1 MAHIK
6 LDTLHVERGHRSP
19 RRSSPSSGRSSACSS
34 SSSASPVP
42 IIPII
47 SVSRDGDESE
57 SESEIETE
65 PARLFQRRM
74 STKRTNNLAAIIK
87 EGFLFKQTWSFQR
100 WRRRYFRLKR
110 NILFYAKD
118 EKCDVFDEI
127 DLSDLCYFECG
138 IKNVNHSFQATYL
151 KFLYFFPNLIFPQ
164 IITPTRSLVLCAESR
179 REMEDWL
186 GGLKTATAP
195 QRPRGDSF
203 LIEQHDILS
212 NYHHWYATS
221 HARPTYCNVCRD
233 ALSGVTSHGLS
244 CEVCKC
250 KVHKRCAA
258 KSIANCKWTTLASV
272 GKDIIEQADGIIMPH
287 QWMEGNLP
295 VSSMCA
301 VCKKTC
307 GSVLRLQDWRCLW
320 CRATVHVACRP
331 QMAVACP
338 IGPAKLSV
346 VPPTS
351 VHSISTDDA
360 WDVAS
365 PKGNFSPLLVF
376 VNSKSGDNQ
385 GVKFLRR
392 FKQLLNPAQVFDLI
406 STGPS
411 LGLRLFRHFEMFRIL
426 VCSGDGSVGWVLSEI
441 DRFNMHKQCQVAVMP
456 LGTGNDLARVL
467 GWGSS
472 CDDDTHLPQ
481 ILERYESASTKMLDR
496 WSIMVFEKAIAVP
509 KTPKMSITTEQE
521 ALLTGM
527 LTSANHH
534 LRFIVE
540 TNDTQTLISST
551 RNLCDTVDEL
561 VARISEHRKDDEQL
575 AVKCDILRQKLNMLL
590 DALQE
595 EEMGAHSGDDLIAT
609 IRSLIARS
617 IPDPPGASLLN
628 PNISIEKTEK
638 DEINSKERRN
648 SRSLRSSE
656 KEALQCRAN
665 SVKRAIYN
673 VVEHSEPGRPKRYQR
688 KLSITPF
695 ETLKLPTNTS
705 GDSTPCSSPMPIIPP
720 INIISPTMETSRL
733 TCISPLPD
741 TRRDSVDEN
750 FFNSINLPA
759 PRQFADS
766 RRSSGVEVI
775 QEIEE
780 GANGETVYRMG
791 RMSLSGGA
799 NIDDAGNRLSP
810 SSETGE
816 NSPSDRKV
824 DFLRVPILTGE
835 PIVDPL
841 SDYRPI
847 EVFERTYYMTREL
860 DKDKER
866 DRDKEKDKD
875 KDTDMKGKDMK
886 EFAVEDVEKDD
897 CMPTEKHALVH
908 TCNLQVPGIVVTPNS
923 QNVYTSASLTIIDT
937 DAQTTTEQSSSD
949 EMAGE
954 ASDVLSAI
962 SNEECSLASE
972 IFDKQEV
979 GQSLG
984 DIIQNLDSN
993 NFTHIDSPET
1003 SDETEAM
1010 PGESIMDDIS
1020 SVLGHDITYALQDTL
1035 TDDTTTLCSEHAGPP
1050 KPPRKKSLSAL
1061 AQGHSHPR
1069 RRNSSPPRMPRLA
1082 RMDSDD
1088 NPQQFGFENIV
1099 FEIDNRCDD
1108 QKMREPPRYC
1118 SLAQF
1123 VEGNDIARQSFK
1135 QEVPQ
1140 QQQRSNDND
1149 FEFDDPEA
1157 EAQQTPTNG
1166 GANLLATSTT
1176 SEDELSTQTAIKIN
1190 VQDTVCNTT
1199 INSNSSIS
1207 NGNMKANSASPTKK
1221 SGHGQDVKRITFD
1234 ESCKKESFDD
1244 VNPNYPQISVVVRP
1258 PTPLRGDSVKPSG
1271 SGLVSL
1277 LPGSS
1282 PGGVVSMAMGG
1293 PSLLG
1298 VRAMNASEIR
1308 RHSSHAPGLAV
1319 REFEKDKDRR
1329 HSGFNPNQLTLDPEH
1344 ARFLSSSP
1352 AASRRISCGSLFKKK
1367 NQKIATKRGFG
1378 LFSVRFFVVAEPDI
1392 RLATLALIRP
1402 LIPLP
1407 NEALPN
1413 LQNLKGSKSSL
1424 FMGSTLFGFDHFAA
1438 ADKEDKCFKEK
1449 TPTEEAN
1456 RKLPIINPLVRLP
1469 NWPNLAN
1476 GGGFISKCL
1485 LANADTLCAAVSPLM
1500 DPDETLLAGYHEK
1513 CVMNN
1518 YFGIGI
1524 DAKISLD
1531 FHNKREEHPEKCR
1544 SRARNYMWYGV
1555 LGSKQLL
1562 QKTCKNLEQRVQL
1575 ECDGQR
1581 IPLPELQGIVILNI
1595 PSFMGGTNFWGSSKK
1610 DDIFLPPSF
1619 DDRVLEVVAVFGSV
1633 QMAASRLINLQH
1645 HRIAQCQ
1652 SVQINILGDEEIPIQ
1667 VDGEAWLQPPGMIRI
1682 LHKNRVQML
1691 CRNRSLELSLK
1702 SWQEKQRQ
1710 HSISIQRDASST
1722 ASEHATSTDEVIS
1735 ERECYVLLN
1744 FIEAVSSLVKWV
1756 KFLIISHPALQ
1767 HDLYAVACRASE
1779 ALESIHPQ
1787 GKLLEGPSL
1796 RTNLVEVIDSS
1807 RQLYDDACTLLR
1819 DRGHSLILREDLE
1832 TKLSAALAN
1841 MEMELKKCSVQKC
1854 IDGKLRAYFNVL
1866 APNEEPD
1873 GRRKSR
1879 PFWVRL
1885 RSGSTAGQMSGKPPM
1900 NNTREAANN
1909 WSVNEVV
1916 TWLETMQLSE
1926 YVDSFLKNDIRGK
1939 ELLTLGRRDLK
1950 DLGVVKVGHVKR
1962 ILQAIKDLSEN

>member
-6 LDTLHVERGHRSP
+6 LDTLDVVQRSSTT
-19 RRSSPSSGRSSACSS
+19 RRSNPNSGRSSACSS
-34 SSSASPVP
+34 GSLSPVP

-47 SVSRDGDESE
+47 SISRETDDSE
-57 SESEIETE
+57 SESEFEAKPT
-65 PARLFQRRM
+65 RLFQRSL
-74 STKRTNNLAAIIK
+74 STKRTKNLAATIK
-87 EGFLFKQTWSFQR
+87 EGFLLKHTWSFQR

-110 NILFYAKD
+110 NILLHAKD
-118 EKCDVFDEI
+118 EKCDVLDEI

-138 IKNVNHSFQATYL
+138 IKNVNHSF
-151 KFLYFFPNLIFPQ
+151 Q

-186 GGLKTATAP
+186 GSLKTATTP

-212 NYHHWYATS
+212 NHHHWYATS

-295 VSSMCA
+295 VSSVCA

-360 WDVAS
+360 WDVVS

-527 LTSANHH
+527 VTSANHH

-551 RNLCDTVDEL
+551 QSLCETIDDL
-561 VARISEHRKDDEQL
+561 VNRISEHHREDEQL
-575 AVKCDILRQKLNMLL
+575 AVKCDILRQKLSMLL

-617 IPDPPGASLLN
+617 IPEAPGSSAPLLN
-628 PNISIEKTEK
+628 PSISIEKNEK
-638 DEINSKERRN
+638 DQINTKERRS

-656 KEALQCRAN
+656 KEALQSRAN

-695 ETLKLPTNTS
+695 EALKIPTTTAS
-705 GDSTPCSSPMPIIPP
+705 GDSTPCSSPLPIIPP

-741 TRRDSVDEN
+741 TRRDSVDES
-750 FFNSINLPA
+750 FFNSISLPA

-766 RRSSGVEVI
+766 RRSSGVDVI

-780 GANGETVYRMG
+780 SANGETVYRMG

-799 NIDDAGNRLSP
+799 NIDDAGNLLPASIESP
-810 SSETGE
+810 A
-816 NSPSDRKV
+816 DRKV

-847 EVFERTYYMTREL
+847 EVFERTYYMNREL
-860 DKDKER
+860 DRGKEGIEEKKV
-866 DRDKEKDKD
+866 DPEKEKSCG
-875 KDTDMKGKDMK
+875 T
-886 EFAVEDVEKDD
+886 DVEKEDN
-897 CMPTEKHALVH
+897 MPTEKQALVH
-908 TCNLQVPGIVVTPNS
+908 ICNLQVPGIVVTPNS

-937 DAQTTTEQSSSD
+937 DAQTTTEQSSS
-949 EMAGE
+949 EEIMGE

-962 SNEECSLASE
+962 SNEECSVASE
-972 IFDKQEV
+972 IFDKQDA
-979 GQSLG
+979 GHTLG
-984 DIIQNLDSN
+984 DIIQSLDAS

-1020 SVLGHDITYALQDTL
+1020 SVLGHDITYALQDSTL
-1035 TDDTTTLCSEHAGPP
+1035 TDDTTTLCSEHVGPP

-1061 AQGHSHPR
+1061 TRGHSHPR
-1069 RRNSSPPRMPRLA
+1069 RRNSSPPRMARLA

-1135 QEVPQ
+1135 RNKKRTSLKNTTTTALVSQQ
-1140 QQQRSNDND
+1140 QLMLDQQKQQKDQLQQQRSNDND
-1149 FEFDDPEA
+1149 FEELELEA
-1157 EAQQTPTNG
+1157 EAQQTPTNTMT
-1166 GANLLATSTT
+1166 NLMATT
-1176 SEDELSTQTAIKIN
+1176 SEDELSTQTAIKIEI
-1190 VQDTVCNTT
+1190 QDVDATMRNTT
-1199 INSNSSIS
+1199 INSVSGSS
-1207 NGNMKANSASPTKK
+1207 NGSMRANTILTSSTSPTKK
-1221 SGHGQDVKRITFD
+1221 SGHGQD
-1234 ESCKKESFDD
+1234 
-1244 VNPNYPQISVVVRP
+1244 ISVVVRP

-1271 SGLVSL
+1271 SL
-1277 LPGSS
+1277 LSDGSA
-1282 PGGVVSMAMGG
+1282 GAISMAMGCS
-1293 PSLLG
+1293 SLLG
-1298 VRAMNASEIR
+1298 VRAMNAEIR

-1319 REFEKDKDRR
+1319 REIDKDKDRR
-1329 HSGFNPNQLTLDPEH
+1329 HSGFNPNLLTLDPEH

-1352 AASRRISCGSLFKKK
+1352 AASRRISCGSLFK
-1367 NQKIATKRGFG
+1367 
-1378 LFSVRFFVVAEPDI
+1378 
-1392 RLATLALIRP
+1392 
-1402 LIPLP
+1402 P

-1413 LQNLKGSKSSL
+1413 LQTLKGSKSSL
-1424 FMGSTLFGFDHFAA
+1424 FMGSTLFGFDQFAGG
-1438 ADKEDKCFKEK
+1438 DKEKDEKGCKDKEK
-1449 TPTEEAN
+1449 TPTEEAG

-1710 HSISIQRDASST
+1710 HSISIQRDTSST
-1722 ASEHATSTDEVIS
+1722 TSEHATSTDEVIS

-1796 RTNLVEVIDSS
+1796 RTKLVEVIDSS

-1873 GRRKSR
+1873 ARRKSR

-1885 RSGSTAGQMSGKPPM
+1885 RSGSTAGQQAFKPPLT
-1900 NNTREAANN
+1900 NTREAANN

>member
-1 MAHIK
+1 
-6 LDTLHVERGHRSP
+6 
-19 RRSSPSSGRSSACSS
+19 
-34 SSSASPVP
+34 
-42 IIPII
+42 
-47 SVSRDGDESE
+47 
-57 SESEIETE
+57 
-65 PARLFQRRM
+65 
-74 STKRTNNLAAIIK
+74 
-87 EGFLFKQTWSFQR
+87 
-100 WRRRYFRLKR
+100 
-110 NILFYAKD
+110 
-118 EKCDVFDEI
+118 
-127 DLSDLCYFECG
+127 
-138 IKNVNHSFQATYL
+138 
-151 KFLYFFPNLIFPQ
+151 
-164 IITPTRSLVLCAESR
+164 
-179 REMEDWL
+179 MEDWL
-186 GGLKTATAP
+186 GSLKTATAP

-212 NYHHWYATS
+212 NHHHWYATS

-496 WSIMVFEKAIAVP
+496 WSIMVFEKAIPVP
-509 KTPKMSITTEQE
+509 KTPKMSISTEQE
-521 ALLTGM
+521 AMLTGM
-527 LTSANHH
+527 VTSANHH

-551 RNLCDTVDEL
+551 RNLCDTVDDL
-561 VARISEHRKDDEQL
+561 VCRISEHHKDDEQL
-575 AVKCDILRQKLNMLL
+575 AVKCDILKQKLNMLL

-595 EEMGAHSGDDLIAT
+595 EEIGAHSGDDLIAT

-617 IPDPPGASLLN
+617 IPLTPESSASLLN

-638 DEINSKERRN
+638 DQINSKERRN

-695 ETLKLPTNTS
+695 EALKIPTSTS
-705 GDSTPCSSPMPIIPP
+705 GESTPCTSPLPIIPP

-741 TRRDSVDEN
+741 TRRDSVDES

-780 GANGETVYRMG
+780 GASGETVYRRS
-791 RMSLSGGA
+791 RMSLTGGA

-810 SSETGE
+810 SSDGGDITPTE
-816 NSPSDRKV
+816 RKV
-824 DFLRVPILTGE
+824 DFLRVPIHTGE

-841 SDYRPI
+841 SDYRPH
-847 EVFERTYYMTREL
+847 EVFERTYYMTREM
-860 DKDKER
+860 D
-866 DRDKEKDKD
+866 KDKD
-875 KDTDMKGKDMK
+875 KGKDK
-886 EFAVEDVEKDD
+886 EKEQYGDVENDKKDKSVEKED
-897 CMPTEKHALVH
+897 SMPTEKLVH
-908 TCNLQVPGIVVTPNS
+908 TCNLQVPGVVVTPNS

-937 DAQTTTEQSSSD
+937 DAQTITEQSSSD
-949 EMAGE
+949 DLGGE
-954 ASDVLSAI
+954 ASDILSAI
-962 SNEECSLASE
+962 SNEECSVASE
-972 IFDKQEV
+972 IFDKQDA
-979 GQSLG
+979 GQTVG
-984 DIIQNLDSN
+984 DIIQNMDAS

-1020 SVLGHDITYALQDTL
+1020 SVLGHDITYALQDNTL

-1061 AQGHSHPR
+1061 SRAHSHPR
-1069 RRNSSPPRMPRLA
+1069 RRNSSPPRMARLA

-1135 QEVPQ
+1135 RISLKKPNPTTTTEIVSQ
-1140 QQQRSNDND
+1140 QQLMLDQQRSGAHNI
-1149 FEFDDPEA
+1149 DDP
-1157 EAQQTPTNG
+1157 EAQQTPTNNV
-1166 GANLLATSTT
+1166 ASLLATT
-1176 SEDELSTQTAIKIN
+1176 SEDELSTQTAIKIEI
-1190 VQDTVCNTT
+1190 QDVDATVRNINTSMKVNT
-1199 INSNSSIS
+1199 ILTTST
-1207 NGNMKANSASPTKK
+1207 SPTKK

-1258 PTPLRGDSVKPSG
+1258 PTPLRGDSVKPTT
-1271 SGLVSL
+1271 SL

-1282 PGGVVSMAMGG
+1282 GGAMAVSMACSGM
-1293 PSLLG
+1293 LG

-1319 REFEKDKDRR
+1319 REFDKDKDRR
-1329 HSGFNPNQLTLDPEH
+1329 HSGFNPNQLTLDPDH

-1352 AASRRISCGSLFKKK
+1352 AASRRISCGSLFK
-1367 NQKIATKRGFG
+1367 
-1378 LFSVRFFVVAEPDI
+1378 
-1392 RLATLALIRP
+1392 
-1402 LIPLP
+1402 P

-1413 LQNLKGSKSSL
+1413 LQTLKGSKSSL
-1424 FMGSTLFGFDHFAA
+1424 FMGSTIFGFDHFAA
-1438 ADKEDKCFKEK
+1438 GDKEDKGGKDKEK
-1449 TPTEEAN
+1449 TPTEETN

-1722 ASEHATSTDEVIS
+1722 ASEHAISTDEVIS

-1767 HDLYAVACRASE
+1767 HDLYEVACRASE

-1796 RTNLVEVIDSS
+1796 RTKLVEVIDSS

-1866 APNEEPD
+1866 APNEETD

-1885 RSGSTAGQMSGKPPM
+1885 RSGSTAGQQAFKPPLT
-1900 NNTREAANN
+1900 NTREAANN

>member
-1 MAHIK
+1 MAANLK
-6 LDTLHVERGHRSP
+6 PNTLHVDSLSP
-19 RRSSPSSGRSSACSS
+19 RNLTSLSSGLSSACSS
-34 SSSASPVP
+34 GSVSPVP

-47 SVSRDGDESE
+47 AISRDGDETE

-65 PARLFQRRM
+65 PARIFHRRM
-74 STKRTNNLAAIIK
+74 STKRNSNLASIIK
-87 EGFLFKQTWSFQR
+87 EGFLLKHTWSFQR

-110 NILFYAKD
+110 NHLYYAKD
-118 EKCDVFDEI
+118 AKCDVFDEI
-127 DLSDLCYFECG
+127 DLSELCYFECS
-138 IKNVNHSFQATYL
+138 IKNVNHSF
-151 KFLYFFPNLIFPQ
+151 Q
-164 IITPTRSLVLCAESR
+164 IITPTRSLVLCADSR

-186 GGLKTATAP
+186 GSLKMATAP

-203 LIEQHDILS
+203 LIDQHDILS
-212 NYHHWYATS
+212 NHHHWYATS

-258 KSIANCKWTTLASV
+258 KAIANCKWTTLATV
-272 GKDIIEQADGIIMPH
+272 GKDIIEQPDGSIIMPH

-295 VSSMCA
+295 VSAVCA

-320 CRATVHVACRP
+320 CRDTVHVACRP
-331 QMAVACP
+331 QMAIACP

-360 WDVAS
+360 WDVVS

-411 LGLRLFRHFEMFRIL
+411 LGLRLFRHFEIFRIL

-496 WSIMVFEKAIAVP
+496 WSIMVFEKAISVP

-527 LTSANHH
+527 VTSANHH

-551 RNLCDTVDEL
+551 RTLCDTVEDL
-561 VARISEHRKDDEQL
+561 VARICEHHKDDEQL
-575 AVKCDILRQKLNMLL
+575 TIKCDILRQKLNMLL

-609 IRSLIARS
+609 IRSLIVRGAASSAAAARPS
-617 IPDPPGASLLN
+617 YLN
-628 PNISIEKTEK
+628 PNMPIEKNEK
-638 DEINSKERRN
+638 DHINSKERRN

-656 KEALQCRAN
+656 KEALQSRAN

-695 ETLKLPTNTS
+695 EALKIPANNS
-705 GDSTPCSSPMPIIPP
+705 GESTPCSSPLPIIPP

-766 RRSSGVEVI
+766 RRSSGVPEVI
-775 QEIEE
+775 QEMEE
-780 GANGETVYRMG
+780 GANGETIYRIG
-791 RMSLSGGA
+791 RLSLSGGA

-810 SSETGE
+810 SSDGGDNTPTE
-816 NSPSDRKV
+816 RKV
-824 DFLRVPILTGE
+824 DFLRVPIITGE

-847 EVFERTYYMTREL
+847 EVFERTYYMAREL

-866 DRDKEKDKD
+866 KADGDGSDASSIINCDKEDANENE
-875 KDTDMKGKDMK
+875 KG
-886 EFAVEDVEKDD
+886 ETLQ
-897 CMPTEKHALVH
+897 PQRALVH

-937 DAQTTTEQSSSD
+937 DAQTNTNTEQSSS
-949 EMAGE
+949 EELGGE

-962 SNEECSLASE
+962 SNEECSVASE
-972 IFDKQEV
+972 IFDKPET
-979 GQSLG
+979 GHTLG
-984 DIIQNLDSN
+984 DIIQNLDAS

-1010 PGESIMDDIS
+1010 PGESLMDDIS
-1020 SVLGHDITYALQDTL
+1020 SVLGHDITNALADNTI
-1035 TDDTTTLCSEHAGPP
+1035 TDDTTTLCSEHIGPP
-1050 KPPRKKSLSAL
+1050 KPPRKKSMSAL
-1061 AQGHSHPR
+1061 TQSKSHPL
-1069 RRNSSPPRMPRLA
+1069 RRNSSPPRIARLA

-1108 QKMREPPRYC
+1108 QKMREPPRFC

-1135 QEVPQ
+1135 RPKKRISLKKLKSTTTIVSQ
-1140 QQQRSNDND
+1140 QQLTLDSNRNND
-1149 FEFDDPEA
+1149 STNNEDVV
-1157 EAQQTPTNG
+1157 TPTNSIISK
-1166 GANLLATSTT
+1166 AYPNMTMTTT
-1176 SEDELSTQTAIKIN
+1176 SDELDELSMQTAIKIEI
-1190 VQDTVCNTT
+1190 QDAEASSTT
-1199 INSNSSIS
+1199 TATSTKPLESAMASST
-1207 NGNMKANSASPTKK
+1207 SPTKK

-1258 PTPLRGDSVKPSG
+1258 PTPLRGDSVKPTTSSSSILTTPSG
-1271 SGLVSL
+1271 
-1277 LPGSS
+1277 
-1282 PGGVVSMAMGG
+1282 
-1293 PSLLG
+1293 LLG
-1298 VRAMNASEIR
+1298 VRSLNSSEIR
-1308 RHSSHAPGLAV
+1308 RHSSHAPSLSV
-1319 REFEKDKDRR
+1319 REYDKDKDRR
-1329 HSGFNPNQLTLDPEH
+1329 HSGFNPNFLTLDPEH

-1352 AASRRISCGSLFKKK
+1352 AASRRISCGSLFK
-1367 NQKIATKRGFG
+1367 
-1378 LFSVRFFVVAEPDI
+1378 
-1392 RLATLALIRP
+1392 
-1402 LIPLP
+1402 P

-1413 LQNLKGSKSSL
+1413 LQTLKGSKSSL
-1424 FMGSTLFGFDHFAA
+1424 FMGSTLFGFEHFNAG
-1438 ADKEDKCFKEK
+1438 DKEEKLSKDKEK
-1449 TPTEEAN
+1449 TPTEETS

-1469 NWPNLAN
+1469 NWPNLTN
-1476 GGGFISKCL
+1476 GTGFISKCL

-1595 PSFMGGTNFWGSSKK
+1595 PSFMGGTNFWGSSTKK
-1610 DDIFLPPSF
+1610 DDIFLTPSF

-1691 CRNRSLELSLK
+1691 CRNRSLEVSLK

-1722 ASEHATSTDEVIS
+1722 ASEHAASTDEVIS

-1767 HDLYAVACRASE
+1767 HDLYEVACRASE

-1796 RTNLVEVIDSS
+1796 RTKLVEVIDSS

-1866 APNEEPD
+1866 APNEESD

-1879 PFWVRL
+1879 AFWGRL
-1885 RSGSTAGQMSGKPPM
+1885 RSGSTAGQQQFKPPLT
-1900 NNTREAANN
+1900 NTREAANN

>member
-1 MAHIK
+1 MAHLK
-6 LDTLHVERGHRSP
+6 LDTLHVASPRSP
-19 RRSSPSSGRSSACSS
+19 RSGRSLSSGRSSGCSS
-34 SSSASPVP
+34 GSLSPVP

-47 SVSRDGDESE
+47 SISRDGDDTE

-74 STKRTNNLAAIIK
+74 STKRNNNL
-87 EGFLFKQTWSFQR
+87 
-100 WRRRYFRLKR
+100 
-110 NILFYAKD
+110 
-118 EKCDVFDEI
+118 
-127 DLSDLCYFECG
+127 
-138 IKNVNHSFQATYL
+138 
-151 KFLYFFPNLIFPQ
+151 

-186 GGLKTATAP
+186 GSLKTATAP

-212 NYHHWYATS
+212 NHHHWYATS

-295 VSSMCA
+295 VSAVCA

-320 CRATVHVACRP
+320 CRATCHVACRP

-365 PKGNFSPLLVF
+365 PRGNFSPLLVF

-509 KTPKMSITTEQE
+509 KIPKMSITTEQE
-521 ALLTGM
+521 AMLTGM
-527 LTSANHH
+527 VTSANHH

-540 TNDTQTLISST
+540 TNDTQTLITST
-551 RNLCDTVDEL
+551 RNLCDTVDDL
-561 VARISEHRKDDEQL
+561 VGRISEHHKEDEQL
-575 AVKCDILRQKLNMLL
+575 SVKCDILKQKLNMLL

-595 EEMGAHSGDDLIAT
+595 EEMGAHNGDDLIAT

-617 IPDPPGASLLN
+617 IPSTPGANPSLLN

-638 DEINSKERRN
+638 DQINSKERRN

-695 ETLKLPTNTS
+695 ESLKLPTNTS
-705 GDSTPCSSPMPIIPP
+705 GDSTPCGSPLPIIPP

-741 TRRDSVDEN
+741 TRRDSVDES

-766 RRSSGVEVI
+766 RRSSGVDVI

-810 SSETGE
+810 CSDGGDNT
-816 NSPSDRKV
+816 PTDRKV

-835 PIVDPL
+835 PLVDPL
-841 SDYRPI
+841 SNYRPV
-847 EVFERTYYMTREL
+847 EVFERTYYMTREM
-860 DKDKER
+860 DNAKDKE
-866 DRDKEKDKD
+866 KERLLSQ
-875 KDTDMKGKDMK
+875 
-886 EFAVEDVEKDD
+886 ESSILDVEKEDN
-897 CMPTEKHALVH
+897 MLTEKQTLVH

-923 QNVYTSASLTIIDT
+923 QNVYSSASLTIIDT
-937 DAQTTTEQSSSD
+937 DTAQTTTDQSSSD

-962 SNEECSLASE
+962 SNEECSVASE
-972 IFDKQEV
+972 IFDKQDA
-979 GQSLG
+979 GQTLG
-984 DIIQNLDSN
+984 DIIQNLDAS

-1020 SVLGHDITYALQDTL
+1020 SVLGHDITYALQDTI
-1035 TDDTTTLCSEHAGPP
+1035 TDDTTTLCSEHVGPP

-1061 AQGHSHPR
+1061 THTQAHPR
-1069 RRNSSPPRMPRLA
+1069 RRNSSPPRMARLA

-1108 QKMREPPRYC
+1108 QKMKEPPRYC

-1135 QEVPQ
+1135 QLMLM
-1140 QQQRSNDND
+1140 QRSNEGND
-1149 FEFDDPEA
+1149 PANDKEDTDDIA
-1157 EAQQTPTNG
+1157 SVQTPTNVPRV
-1166 GANLLATSTT
+1166 AMPS
-1176 SEDELSTQTAIKIN
+1176 SEDELSTQTAIKIEIHDVDSTAVRN
-1190 VQDTVCNTT
+1190 LT
-1199 INSNSSIS
+1199 S
-1207 NGNMKANSASPTKK
+1207 NMKSTSPTKK

-1258 PTPLRGDSVKPSG
+1258 PTPLRGDCIKPVAVAALSAT
-1271 SGLVSL
+1271 
-1277 LPGSS
+1277 LPVQRPARISS
-1282 PGGVVSMAMGG
+1282 HE
-1293 PSLLG
+1293 LQLG
-1298 VRAMNASEIR
+1298 VRM
-1308 RHSSHAPGLAV
+1308 H
-1319 REFEKDKDRR
+1319 
-1329 HSGFNPNQLTLDPEH
+1329 
-1344 ARFLSSSP
+1344 
-1352 AASRRISCGSLFKKK
+1352 
-1367 NQKIATKRGFG
+1367 
-1378 LFSVRFFVVAEPDI
+1378 
-1392 RLATLALIRP
+1392 
-1402 LIPLP
+1402 
-1407 NEALPN
+1407 
-1413 LQNLKGSKSSL
+1413 
-1424 FMGSTLFGFDHFAA
+1424 
-1438 ADKEDKCFKEK
+1438 
-1449 TPTEEAN
+1449 
-1456 RKLPIINPLVRLP
+1456 
-1469 NWPNLAN
+1469 
-1476 GGGFISKCL
+1476 
-1485 LANADTLCAAVSPLM
+1485 
-1500 DPDETLLAGYHEK
+1500 
-1513 CVMNN
+1513 
-1518 YFGIGI
+1518 
-1524 DAKISLD
+1524 
-1531 FHNKREEHPEKCR
+1531 
-1544 SRARNYMWYGV
+1544 
-1555 LGSKQLL
+1555 
-1562 QKTCKNLEQRVQL
+1562 
-1575 ECDGQR
+1575 QR
-1581 IPLPELQGIVILNI
+1581 IPLPELQGYCYIE
-1595 PSFMGGTNFWGSSKK
+1595 PSQLHGRHQ
-1610 DDIFLPPSF
+1610 FL
-1619 DDRVLEVVAVFGSV
+1619 G
-1633 QMAASRLINLQH
+1633 QH
-1645 HRIAQCQ
+1645 
-1652 SVQINILGDEEIPIQ
+1652 
-1667 VDGEAWLQPPGMIRI
+1667 
-1682 LHKNRVQML
+1682 
-1691 CRNRSLELSLK
+1691 
-1702 SWQEKQRQ
+1702 QEGR
-1710 HSISIQRDASST
+1710 HLP
-1722 ASEHATSTDEVIS
+1722 E
-1735 ERECYVLLN
+1735 
-1744 FIEAVSSLVKWV
+1744 
-1756 KFLIISHPALQ
+1756 
-1767 HDLYAVACRASE
+1767 
-1779 ALESIHPQ
+1779 PQ
-1787 GKLLEGPSL
+1787 
-1796 RTNLVEVIDSS
+1796 
-1807 RQLYDDACTLLR
+1807 
-1819 DRGHSLILREDLE
+1819 
-1832 TKLSAALAN
+1832 
-1841 MEMELKKCSVQKC
+1841 
-1854 IDGKLRAYFNVL
+1854 F
-1866 APNEEPD
+1866 
-1873 GRRKSR
+1873 
-1879 PFWVRL
+1879 
-1885 RSGSTAGQMSGKPPM
+1885 
-1900 NNTREAANN
+1900 
-1909 WSVNEVV
+1909 
-1916 TWLETMQLSE
+1916 
-1926 YVDSFLKNDIRGK
+1926 
-1939 ELLTLGRRDLK
+1939 
-1950 DLGVVKVGHVKR
+1950 
-1962 ILQAIKDLSEN
+1962 

>member
-1 MAHIK
+1 MAHLK
-6 LDTLHVERGHRSP
+6 LDTLRVERGPRSP

-34 SSSASPVP
+34 GSISPVP

-47 SVSRDGDESE
+47 AISHDGDESE

-74 STKRTNNLAAIIK
+74 STKCSNNLAAIIK
-87 EGFLFKQTWSFQR
+87 EGFLLKHTWSFQR

-110 NILFYAKD
+110 NMLFYSKD

-138 IKNVNHSFQATYL
+138 IKNVNHSFQ
-151 KFLYFFPNLIFPQ
+151 

-186 GGLKTATAP
+186 GSLKTATAP

-212 NYHHWYATS
+212 NHHHWYATS

-295 VSSMCA
+295 VSSVCA

-527 LTSANHH
+527 VTSANHH

-551 RNLCDTVDEL
+551 RNLCDTVDDL
-561 VARISEHRKDDEQL
+561 VARISEHHKEDEQL
-575 AVKCDILRQKLNMLL
+575 AVKCDILKQKLNMLL

-617 IPDPPGASLLN
+617 IPLTPGTSASLLN
-628 PNISIEKTEK
+628 PNISIEKNEK
-638 DEINSKERRN
+638 DQINSKERRN

-695 ETLKLPTNTS
+695 EALKLPTTNS
-705 GDSTPCSSPMPIIPP
+705 GESTPCSSPLPIIPP

-741 TRRDSVDEN
+741 TRRDSVDES
-750 FFNSINLPA
+750 FFNSISLPA

-780 GANGETVYRMG
+780 GANGETVYRRS

-810 SSETGE
+810 SSDGGE
-816 NSPSDRKV
+816 NTPTDRKV

-847 EVFERTYYMTREL
+847 EVFERTYYMTREM
-860 DKDKER
+860 D
-866 DRDKEKDKD
+866 KDKD
-875 KDTDMKGKDMK
+875 KDKDKDLDK
-886 EFAVEDVEKDD
+886 EKDVEKEDS
-897 CMPTEKHALVH
+897 MPTEKQALVH

-949 EMAGE
+949 DLGGE

-962 SNEECSLASE
+962 SNEECSVASE
-972 IFDKQEV
+972 IFDKQDA
-979 GQSLG
+979 GQTLG
-984 DIIQNLDSN
+984 DIIQNLDAS

-1020 SVLGHDITYALQDTL
+1020 SVLGHDITYALQDSTL
-1035 TDDTTTLCSEHAGPP
+1035 TDDTTTLCSEHMGPA
-1050 KPPRKKSLSAL
+1050 KPPRKKSLNAL
-1061 AQGHSHPR
+1061 GHSHSGVHPR

-1082 RMDSDD
+1082 RMESDD

-1135 QEVPQ
+1135 QLMLDQ
-1140 QQQRSNDND
+1140 HRSSDNDNGNGNGIRNDSNNDND
-1149 FEFDDPEA
+1149 DPDA
-1157 EAQQTPTNG
+1157 LQTPTNNP
-1166 GANLLATSTT
+1166 ANLLATT
-1176 SEDELSTQTAIKIN
+1176 SEDELSTQTAIKIEI
-1190 VQDTVCNTT
+1190 QDVDATVRNAT
-1199 INSNSSIS
+1199 IHGNSNSILTTST
-1207 NGNMKANSASPTKK
+1207 SPTKK
-1221 SGHGQDVKRITFD
+1221 SGHGQD
-1234 ESCKKESFDD
+1234 
-1244 VNPNYPQISVVVRP
+1244 ISVVVRP

-1271 SGLVSL
+1271 SGAGAL
-1277 LPGSS
+1277 LPGGAMS
-1282 PGGVVSMAMGG
+1282 GGAMSMSVSMACSG
-1293 PSLLG
+1293 LLG

-1319 REFEKDKDRR
+1319 REFDKDKDRR

-1352 AASRRISCGSLFKKK
+1352 AASRRISCGSLFK
-1367 NQKIATKRGFG
+1367 
-1378 LFSVRFFVVAEPDI
+1378 
-1392 RLATLALIRP
+1392 
-1402 LIPLP
+1402 P

-1413 LQNLKGSKSSL
+1413 LQTLKGSKSSL

-1438 ADKEDKCFKEK
+1438 GDKDKEEKAGKDKEK
-1449 TPTEEAN
+1449 TPTEETN

-1722 ASEHATSTDEVIS
+1722 ASEHAASTDEVIS

-1767 HDLYAVACRASE
+1767 HDLYEVACRASE

-1796 RTNLVEVIDSS
+1796 RTKLVEVIDSS

-1885 RSGSTAGQMSGKPPM
+1885 RSGSTAGQQAFKPPLT
-1900 NNTREAANN
+1900 NTREAANN

>member
-1 MAHIK
+1 
-6 LDTLHVERGHRSP
+6 
-19 RRSSPSSGRSSACSS
+19 
-34 SSSASPVP
+34 
-42 IIPII
+42 
-47 SVSRDGDESE
+47 
-57 SESEIETE
+57 
-65 PARLFQRRM
+65 
-74 STKRTNNLAAIIK
+74 
-87 EGFLFKQTWSFQR
+87 
-100 WRRRYFRLKR
+100 
-110 NILFYAKD
+110 
-118 EKCDVFDEI
+118 
-127 DLSDLCYFECG
+127 
-138 IKNVNHSFQATYL
+138 
-151 KFLYFFPNLIFPQ
+151 
-164 IITPTRSLVLCAESR
+164 
-179 REMEDWL
+179 MEDWL
-186 GGLKTATAP
+186 GSLKTATAP

-203 LIEQHDILS
+203 LIDQHDILS
-212 NYHHWYATS
+212 NHHHWYATS

-258 KSIANCKWTTLASV
+258 KAIANCKWTTLATV
-272 GKDIIEQADGIIMPH
+272 GKDIIEQPDGSIIMPH

-295 VSSMCA
+295 VSAICA

-320 CRATVHVACRP
+320 CRDTVHVACRP
-331 QMAVACP
+331 QMAIACP

-360 WDVAS
+360 WDVVS

-496 WSIMVFEKAIAVP
+496 WSIMVFEKAISVP
-509 KTPKMSITTEQE
+509 KLPKMSITTEQE
-521 ALLTGM
+521 ALLTSM
-527 LTSANHH
+527 VTSANHH
-534 LRFIVE
+534 LRFIVD

-551 RNLCDTVDEL
+551 RSLCDTVDEL
-561 VARISEHRKDDEQL
+561 VSRICAHHKDDEQL
-575 AVKCDILRQKLNMLL
+575 TVKCDILRQKLAMLL

-595 EEMGAHSGDDLIAT
+595 EEMGAHSGDDLVAT
-609 IRSLIARS
+609 IRSLISRGVSSTMSARPS
-617 IPDPPGASLLN
+617 FLS

-638 DEINSKERRN
+638 DNINTNERRN

-656 KEALQCRAN
+656 KEALQSRAN

-695 ETLKLPTNTS
+695 EALKIPINNS
-705 GDSTPCSSPMPIIPP
+705 GESTPCSSPLPIIPP

-741 TRRDSVDEN
+741 TRRDSVDET

-766 RRSSGVEVI
+766 RRSSGVPEVI
-775 QEIEE
+775 QELEE
-780 GANGETVYRMG
+780 GANGEKVYHISRL
-791 RMSLSGGA
+791 SLSGGA

-810 SSETGE
+810 G
-816 NSPSDRKV
+816 SDAGDNTPTERKV
-824 DFLRVPILTGE
+824 DFLRVPIMTSE

-866 DRDKEKDKD
+866 NASIQKDCEK
-875 KDTDMKGKDMK
+875 
-886 EFAVEDVEKDD
+886 EDVDTNEK
-897 CMPTEKHALVH
+897 CEPLQPQPALVH
-908 TCNLQVPGIVVTPNS
+908 TCNLQVPGVVVTPHS

-937 DAQTTTEQSSSD
+937 DAQANTEQSSSED
-949 EMAGE
+949 LGGE

-962 SNEECSLASE
+962 SNEECSVASE
-972 IFDKQEV
+972 IFDKPEP
-979 GQSLG
+979 GHSLG
-984 DIIQNLDSN
+984 DILQNLDAS

-1010 PGESIMDDIS
+1010 HGESLMDDIS
-1020 SVLGHDITYALQDTL
+1020 SVLGHDITNALQDNTI
-1035 TDDTTTLCSEHAGPP
+1035 TDDTTTLCSEHAGPS
-1050 KPPRKKSLSAL
+1050 KPPRKKSMSAL
-1061 AQGHSHPR
+1061 TQSKTHPR
-1069 RRNSSPPRMPRLA
+1069 RRNSSPPRRAQLA

-1108 QKMREPPRYC
+1108 QKIREPPRYC

-1135 QEVPQ
+1135 RHKKRISLKNFKATTTTIVSQ
-1140 QQQRSNDND
+1140 QQLMLDCNSNSDNNNDND
-1149 FEFDDPEA
+1149 QGNTNEEA
-1157 EAQQTPTNG
+1157 GTPTNT
-1166 GANLLATSTT
+1166 ALTIVYPNLTTTTMTTT
-1176 SEDELSTQTAIKIN
+1176 SDELDELSTETAIKIEIN
-1190 VQDTVCNTT
+1190 DTERSTMCTAISTT
-1199 INSNSSIS
+1199 TATTTSTT
-1207 NGNMKANSASPTKK
+1207 KPLESALVTSTSPTKR

-1258 PTPLRGDSVKPSG
+1258 PTPLRGDSIKPAK
-1271 SGLVSL
+1271 
-1277 LPGSS
+1277 SS
-1282 PGGVVSMAMGG
+1282 SSSILAA
-1293 PSLLG
+1293 SSCLLG
-1298 VRAMNASEIR
+1298 VRTLNSSEIR
-1308 RHSSHAPGLAV
+1308 RHSSHAPSLAV
-1319 REFEKDKDRR
+1319 REYDKDKDRR
-1329 HSGFNPNQLTLDPEH
+1329 HSGFNPNYLTLDPEH
-1344 ARFLSSSP
+1344 TRFLSSSP
-1352 AASRRISCGSLFKKK
+1352 AASRRISCGSLFK
-1367 NQKIATKRGFG
+1367 
-1378 LFSVRFFVVAEPDI
+1378 
-1392 RLATLALIRP
+1392 
-1402 LIPLP
+1402 P

-1413 LQNLKGSKSSL
+1413 LQTLKGSKSSL
-1424 FMGSTLFGFDHFAA
+1424 FMGSSLFGFEHFSGG
-1438 ADKEDKCFKEK
+1438 DKDDKSGRDKEK

-1469 NWPNLAN
+1469 NWPTLAN
-1476 GGGFISKCL
+1476 GTGFISKCL

-1595 PSFMGGTNFWGSSKK
+1595 PSFMGGTNFWGNSTKK
-1610 DDIFLPPSF
+1610 EEIFLQPSF

-1691 CRNRSLELSLK
+1691 CRNRSLEVSLK
-1702 SWQEKQRQ
+1702 TWQEKQRQ
-1710 HSISIQRDASST
+1710 HSISIQRETSST
-1722 ASEHATSTDEVIS
+1722 ASEHAISTDEVIS

-1767 HDLYAVACRASE
+1767 HDLYEVACRASE

-1796 RTNLVEVIDSS
+1796 RTKLVEVIDSS
-1807 RQLYDDACTLLR
+1807 RQLYDDACVLLR

-1866 APNEEPD
+1866 APNEESD

-1885 RSGSTAGQMSGKPPM
+1885 RSGSTAGQHQFKPPLT
-1900 NNTREAANN
+1900 NTREAVSN

>member
-1 MAHIK
+1 MAHLK
-6 LDTLHVERGHRSP
+6 LDTLHVQRSP
-19 RRSSPSSGRSSACSS
+19 RGSRRSSPSSGRSSACSS
-34 SSSASPVP
+34 GSISPVP

-47 SVSRDGDESE
+47 SISHDGDESE

-74 STKRTNNLAAIIK
+74 STKCTNNLAAIIK
-87 EGFLFKQTWSFQR
+87 EGFLLKHTWSFQR

-110 NILFYAKD
+110 NMLFYAKD
-118 EKCDVFDEI
+118 EKCDVFDDI

-138 IKNVNHSFQATYL
+138 IKNVNHSF
-151 KFLYFFPNLIFPQ
+151 Q

-186 GGLKTATAP
+186 GSLKTATAP

-212 NYHHWYATS
+212 NHHHWYATS

-496 WSIMVFEKAIAVP
+496 WSIMVFEKAIPVP
-509 KTPKMSITTEQE
+509 KTPKMSISTEQE
-521 ALLTGM
+521 AMLTGM
-527 LTSANHH
+527 VTSANHH

-540 TNDTQTLISST
+540 TNDTQTLIRST
-551 RNLCDTVDEL
+551 RNLCDTVDDL
-561 VARISEHRKDDEQL
+561 VCRISEHHKDDEQL

-595 EEMGAHSGDDLIAT
+595 EEIGAHSGDDLIAT

-617 IPDPPGASLLN
+617 IPVTPGSNAYLLN

-638 DEINSKERRN
+638 DQINTKERRN

-695 ETLKLPTNTS
+695 EALKLPTAS
-705 GDSTPCSSPMPIIPP
+705 GESTPCTSPLPIIPP

-780 GANGETVYRMG
+780 GANGETVYRKS
-791 RMSLSGGA
+791 RMSLTGGA

-810 SSETGE
+810 CSDAGE
-816 NSPSDRKV
+816 NTPTERKV
-824 DFLRVPILTGE
+824 DFLRVPIHTGE

-841 SDYRPI
+841 CDYRPH
-847 EVFERTYYMTREL
+847 EVFERTYYMTREM
-860 DKDKER
+860 DKGKEK
-866 DRDKEKDKD
+866 DKEKDKPVEID
-875 KDTDMKGKDMK
+875 KEKDTC
-886 EFAVEDVEKDD
+886 VEKEGS
-897 CMPTEKHALVH
+897 MPAEKLVH
-908 TCNLQVPGIVVTPNS
+908 TCNLQVPGVVVTPNP
-923 QNVYTSASLTIIDT
+923 QNVYSSASITIIDT

-949 EMAGE
+949 DLGGE

-962 SNEECSLASE
+962 SNEECSVASE
-972 IFDKQEV
+972 IFDKQDA
-979 GQSLG
+979 GQTVG
-984 DIIQNLDSN
+984 DIIQNMDAS

-1020 SVLGHDITYALQDTL
+1020 SVLGHDITYALQDNTL

-1061 AQGHSHPR
+1061 SRTQAHPR
-1069 RRNSSPPRMPRLA
+1069 RRNSSPPRMARLA

-1135 QEVPQ
+1135 QLMLEQ
-1140 QQQRSNDND
+1140 HRGGDND
-1149 FEFDDPEA
+1149 SDYPEH
-1157 EAQQTPTNG
+1157 EQTPTNK
-1166 GANLLATSTT
+1166 GANLLATT
-1176 SEDELSTQTAIKIN
+1176 SEDELSTQTAIKIEI
-1190 VQDTVCNTT
+1190 QDIDATVRNL
-1199 INSNSSIS
+1199 NSS
-1207 NGNMKANSASPTKK
+1207 MKPNTILTTSTSPTKK

-1258 PTPLRGDSVKPSG
+1258 PTPLRGDCIKPT
-1271 SGLVSL
+1271 VSL
-1277 LPGSS
+1277 LPVSS
-1282 PGGVVSMAMGG
+1282 GGAMTVSMTCSGM
-1293 PSLLG
+1293 LG

-1319 REFEKDKDRR
+1319 REFDKDKDRR

-1367 NQKIATKRGFG
+1367 NKKIGTKRSYG
-1378 LFSVRFFVVAEPDI
+1378 LFSVRFFVVAEPDF

-1413 LQNLKGSKSSL
+1413 LQTLKGSKSSL
-1424 FMGSTLFGFDHFAA
+1424 FMGSTLFGFDHLASA
-1438 ADKEDKCFKEK
+1438 EKDKEEKSGKDKEK
-1449 TPTEEAN
+1449 TPTDETN

-1722 ASEHATSTDEVIS
+1722 ASEHANSTDEVIS

-1767 HDLYAVACRASE
+1767 HDLYEVACRASE

-1796 RTNLVEVIDSS
+1796 RTKLVEVIDSS

-1866 APNEEPD
+1866 APNEESD

-1885 RSGSTAGQMSGKPPM
+1885 RSGSTAGQQAFKPPLT
-1900 NNTREAANN
+1900 NTREAANN

>member
-1 MAHIK
+1 MANLK
-6 LDTLHVERGHRSP
+6 PNTLHVDSLSP
-19 RRSSPSSGRSSACSS
+19 RNLSSLSSGLSSACSS
-34 SSSASPVP
+34 GSVSPVP

-47 SVSRDGDESE
+47 AISRDGDETE

-65 PARLFQRRM
+65 PARIFHRRM
-74 STKRTNNLAAIIK
+74 STKRNSNLASIIK
-87 EGFLFKQTWSFQR
+87 EGFLLKHTWSFQR

-110 NILFYAKD
+110 NHLYYAKD
-118 EKCDVFDEI
+118 AKCDVFDEI
-127 DLSDLCYFECG
+127 DLSELCYFECS
-138 IKNVNHSFQATYL
+138 IKNVNHSF
-151 KFLYFFPNLIFPQ
+151 Q
-164 IITPTRSLVLCAESR
+164 IITPTRSLVLCADSR

-186 GGLKTATAP
+186 GSLKMATAP

-203 LIEQHDILS
+203 LIDQHDILS
-212 NYHHWYATS
+212 NHHHWYATS

-258 KSIANCKWTTLASV
+258 KAIANCKWTTLATV
-272 GKDIIEQADGIIMPH
+272 GKDIIEQPDGSIIMPH

-295 VSSMCA
+295 VSAMCA

-320 CRATVHVACRP
+320 CRDTVHVACRP
-331 QMAVACP
+331 QMAIACP

-360 WDVAS
+360 WDVVS

-411 LGLRLFRHFEMFRIL
+411 LGLRLFRHFEIFRIL

-496 WSIMVFEKAIAVP
+496 WSIMVFEKAISVP

-527 LTSANHH
+527 VTSANHH

-551 RNLCDTVDEL
+551 RTLCDTVEDL
-561 VARISEHRKDDEQL
+561 VARICEHHKDDEQL
-575 AVKCDILRQKLNMLL
+575 TIKCDILRQKLNMLL

-609 IRSLIARS
+609 IRSLIVRGAASSAAAARPS
-617 IPDPPGASLLN
+617 YLN
-628 PNISIEKTEK
+628 PNMPIEKNEK
-638 DEINSKERRN
+638 DHINSKERRN

-656 KEALQCRAN
+656 KEALQSRAN

-695 ETLKLPTNTS
+695 EALKIPANNS
-705 GDSTPCSSPMPIIPP
+705 GESTPCSSPLPIIPP

-766 RRSSGVEVI
+766 RRSSGVPEVI
-775 QEIEE
+775 QEMEE
-780 GANGETVYRMG
+780 GANGETIYRIG
-791 RMSLSGGA
+791 RLSLSGGA

-810 SSETGE
+810 SSDGGDNTPTE
-816 NSPSDRKV
+816 RKV
-824 DFLRVPILTGE
+824 DFLRVPIITGE

-860 DKDKER
+860 DKDK
-866 DRDKEKDKD
+866 DKERKADGDGSDASSIINCDKED
-875 KDTDMKGKDMK
+875 ANENEKG
-886 EFAVEDVEKDD
+886 ETLQ
-897 CMPTEKHALVH
+897 PQRALVH

-937 DAQTTTEQSSSD
+937 DAQTNTNTEQSSS
-949 EMAGE
+949 EELGGE

-962 SNEECSLASE
+962 SNEECSVASE
-972 IFDKQEV
+972 IFDKPEN
-979 GQSLG
+979 GHTLG
-984 DIIQNLDSN
+984 DIIQNLDAS

-1010 PGESIMDDIS
+1010 PGESLMDDIS
-1020 SVLGHDITYALQDTL
+1020 SVLGHDITNALADNTI
-1035 TDDTTTLCSEHAGPP
+1035 TDDTTTLCSEHIGPP
-1050 KPPRKKSLSAL
+1050 KPPRKKSMSAL
-1061 AQGHSHPR
+1061 TQSKSHPL
-1069 RRNSSPPRMPRLA
+1069 RRNSSPPRIARLA

-1108 QKMREPPRYC
+1108 QKMREPPRFC

-1135 QEVPQ
+1135 
-1140 QQQRSNDND
+1140 
-1149 FEFDDPEA
+1149 
-1157 EAQQTPTNG
+1157 
-1166 GANLLATSTT
+1166 
-1176 SEDELSTQTAIKIN
+1176 
-1190 VQDTVCNTT
+1190 
-1199 INSNSSIS
+1199 
-1207 NGNMKANSASPTKK
+1207 
-1221 SGHGQDVKRITFD
+1221 
-1234 ESCKKESFDD
+1234 
-1244 VNPNYPQISVVVRP
+1244 
-1258 PTPLRGDSVKPSG
+1258 
-1271 SGLVSL
+1271 
-1277 LPGSS
+1277 
-1282 PGGVVSMAMGG
+1282 
-1293 PSLLG
+1293 
-1298 VRAMNASEIR
+1298 
-1308 RHSSHAPGLAV
+1308 
-1319 REFEKDKDRR
+1319 
-1329 HSGFNPNQLTLDPEH
+1329 
-1344 ARFLSSSP
+1344 
-1352 AASRRISCGSLFKKK
+1352 
-1367 NQKIATKRGFG
+1367 
-1378 LFSVRFFVVAEPDI
+1378 
-1392 RLATLALIRP
+1392 
-1402 LIPLP
+1402 P

-1413 LQNLKGSKSSL
+1413 LQTLKGSKSSL
-1424 FMGSTLFGFDHFAA
+1424 FMGSTLFGFEHFNAG
-1438 ADKEDKCFKEK
+1438 DKEEKLSKDKEK
-1449 TPTEEAN
+1449 TPTEETS

-1469 NWPNLAN
+1469 NWPNLTN
-1476 GGGFISKCL
+1476 GTGFISKCL

-1595 PSFMGGTNFWGSSKK
+1595 PSFMGGTNFWGSSTKK
-1610 DDIFLPPSF
+1610 DDIFLTPSF

-1691 CRNRSLELSLK
+1691 CRNRSLEVSLK

-1722 ASEHATSTDEVIS
+1722 ASEHAASTDEVIS

-1767 HDLYAVACRASE
+1767 HDLYEVACRASE

-1796 RTNLVEVIDSS
+1796 RTKLVEVIDSS

-1866 APNEEPD
+1866 APNEESD

-1879 PFWVRL
+1879 AFWGRL
-1885 RSGSTAGQMSGKPPM
+1885 RSGSTAGQQQFKPPLT
-1900 NNTREAANN
+1900 NTREAANN

>member
-1 MAHIK
+1 M
-6 LDTLHVERGHRSP
+6 TRGSCILSLVLAYCAFP
-19 RRSSPSSGRSSACSS
+19 ADQNGQRRWSLLFYTD
-34 SSSASPVP
+34 
-42 IIPII
+42 
-47 SVSRDGDESE
+47 VSRFYGS
-57 SESEIETE
+57 IFLQVETRC
-65 PARLFQRRM
+65 AG
-74 STKRTNNLAAIIK
+74 T
-87 EGFLFKQTWSFQR
+87 
-100 WRRRYFRLKR
+100 
-110 NILFYAKD
+110 AKIAMQHR
-118 EKCDVFDEI
+118 ER
-127 DLSDLCYFECG
+127 
-138 IKNVNHSFQATYL
+138 
-151 KFLYFFPNLIFPQ
+151 

-186 GGLKTATAP
+186 GSLKTATAP

-212 NYHHWYATS
+212 NHHHWYATS

-496 WSIMVFEKAIAVP
+496 WSIMVFEKAIPVP
-509 KTPKMSITTEQE
+509 KTPKMSISTEQE
-521 ALLTGM
+521 AMLTGM
-527 LTSANHH
+527 VTSANHH

-551 RNLCDTVDEL
+551 RNLCDTVDDL
-561 VARISEHRKDDEQL
+561 VCRISEHHKDDEQL

-595 EEMGAHSGDDLIAT
+595 EEIGAHSGDDLIAT

-617 IPDPPGASLLN
+617 IPVTPGSNAYLLN

-638 DEINSKERRN
+638 DQINSKERRN

-695 ETLKLPTNTS
+695 EALKLPTNAS
-705 GDSTPCSSPMPIIPP
+705 GESTPCTSPLPIIPP

-780 GANGETVYRMG
+780 GANGETVYRRS
-791 RMSLSGGA
+791 RMSLTGGA

-810 SSETGE
+810 CSDGGE
-816 NSPSDRKV
+816 NTPTERKV
-824 DFLRVPILTGE
+824 DFLRVPIHTGE

-841 SDYRPI
+841 CDYRPH
-847 EVFERTYYMTREL
+847 EVFEQ
-860 DKDKER
+860 KEN
-866 DRDKEKDKD
+866 DKEKDKPVEID
-875 KDTDMKGKDMK
+875 MERDTC
-886 EFAVEDVEKDD
+886 VEKDGSV
-897 CMPTEKHALVH
+897 PEEKLVH
-908 TCNLQVPGIVVTPNS
+908 TCNIQVPGVVVTPNP
-923 QNVYTSASLTIIDT
+923 QNVYSSASITIIDT

-949 EMAGE
+949 DLGGE

-962 SNEECSLASE
+962 SNEECSVASE
-972 IFDKQEV
+972 IFDKQDA
-979 GQSLG
+979 GQTVG
-984 DIIQNLDSN
+984 DIIQNMDAS

-1020 SVLGHDITYALQDTL
+1020 SVLGHDITYALQDNTL
-1035 TDDTTTLCSEHAGPP
+1035 TDDTTTLCSEHVGPP

-1061 AQGHSHPR
+1061 SRTQAHPR
-1069 RRNSSPPRMPRLA
+1069 RRNSSPPRIARLA

-1135 QEVPQ
+1135 QLMLEQ
-1140 QQQRSNDND
+1140 HRGEDND
-1149 FEFDDPEA
+1149 SEYPEH
-1157 EAQQTPTNG
+1157 QQTPTNK
-1166 GANLLATSTT
+1166 GANLLATT
-1176 SEDELSTQTAIKIN
+1176 SEDELSTQTAIKIEI
-1190 VQDTVCNTT
+1190 QDIDATVRNL
-1199 INSNSSIS
+1199 NSS
-1207 NGNMKANSASPTKK
+1207 MKPNTILTTSTSPTKK
-1221 SGHGQDVKRITFD
+1221 SGHGQD
-1234 ESCKKESFDD
+1234 
-1244 VNPNYPQISVVVRP
+1244 ISVVVRP
-1258 PTPLRGDSVKPSG
+1258 PTPLRGDSIKPT
-1271 SGLVSL
+1271 VSL
-1277 LPGSS
+1277 LPVSS
-1282 PGGVVSMAMGG
+1282 GGAMAVSMTCSGM
-1293 PSLLG
+1293 LG

-1319 REFEKDKDRR
+1319 REFDKDKDRR

-1352 AASRRISCGSLFKKK
+1352 AASRRISCGSLFKVKNKK
-1367 NQKIATKRGFG
+1367 DRHQAQLRIVQRSVLCGGRAR
-1378 LFSVRFFVVAEPDI
+1378 FSPGH
-1392 RLATLALIRP
+1392 P
-1402 LIPLP
+1402 
-1407 NEALPN
+1407 
-1413 LQNLKGSKSSL
+1413 G
-1424 FMGSTLFGFDHFAA
+1424 
-1438 ADKEDKCFKEK
+1438 ADKATDSSD
-1449 TPTEEAN
+1449 
-1456 RKLPIINPLVRLP
+1456 
-1469 NWPNLAN
+1469 LAN

-1722 ASEHATSTDEVIS
+1722 ASEHANSTDEVIS

-1767 HDLYAVACRASE
+1767 HDLYEVACRASE

-1796 RTNLVEVIDSS
+1796 RTKLVEVIDSS

-1866 APNEEPD
+1866 APNEEVSGEILRSFEP
-1873 GRRKSR
+1873 GKYQTKSR
-1879 PFWVRL
+1879 FSRL
-1885 RSGSTAGQMSGKPPM
+1885 SDTFTKLVSSVGLLISTQK
-1900 NNTREAANN
+1900 
-1909 WSVNEVV
+1909 
-1916 TWLETMQLSE
+1916 
-1926 YVDSFLKNDIRGK
+1926 
-1939 ELLTLGRRDLK
+1939 LLDTVQYINRK
-1950 DLGVVKVGHVKR
+1950 
-1962 ILQAIKDLSEN
+1962 

>member
-1 MAHIK
+1 
-6 LDTLHVERGHRSP
+6 
-19 RRSSPSSGRSSACSS
+19 
-34 SSSASPVP
+34 
-42 IIPII
+42 
-47 SVSRDGDESE
+47 
-57 SESEIETE
+57 
-65 PARLFQRRM
+65 
-74 STKRTNNLAAIIK
+74 
-87 EGFLFKQTWSFQR
+87 
-100 WRRRYFRLKR
+100 
-110 NILFYAKD
+110 
-118 EKCDVFDEI
+118 
-127 DLSDLCYFECG
+127 
-138 IKNVNHSFQATYL
+138 
-151 KFLYFFPNLIFPQ
+151 
-164 IITPTRSLVLCAESR
+164 
-179 REMEDWL
+179 MEDWL
-186 GGLKTATAP
+186 GSLKTATAP

-212 NYHHWYATS
+212 NHHHWYATS

-496 WSIMVFEKAIAVP
+496 WSIMVFEKAIPVP
-509 KTPKMSITTEQE
+509 KTPKMSISTEQE
-521 ALLTGM
+521 AMLTGM
-527 LTSANHH
+527 VTSANHH

-551 RNLCDTVDEL
+551 RNLCDTVDDL
-561 VARISEHRKDDEQL
+561 VCRISEHHKDDEQL
-575 AVKCDILRQKLNMLL
+575 AVKCDILKQKLNMLL

-595 EEMGAHSGDDLIAT
+595 EEIGAHSGDDLIAT

-617 IPDPPGASLLN
+617 IPLTPESSASLLN

-638 DEINSKERRN
+638 DQINSKERRN

-695 ETLKLPTNTS
+695 EALKIPTSTS
-705 GDSTPCSSPMPIIPP
+705 GESTPCTSPLPIIPP

-741 TRRDSVDEN
+741 TRRDSVDES

-780 GANGETVYRMG
+780 GASGETVYRRS
-791 RMSLSGGA
+791 RMSLTGGA

-810 SSETGE
+810 SSDGGDITPTE
-816 NSPSDRKV
+816 RKV
-824 DFLRVPILTGE
+824 DFLRVPIHTGE

-841 SDYRPI
+841 SDYRPH
-847 EVFERTYYMTREL
+847 EVFERTYYMTREM
-860 DKDKER
+860 D
-866 DRDKEKDKD
+866 KDKD
-875 KDTDMKGKDMK
+875 KGKDK
-886 EFAVEDVEKDD
+886 EKEQYGDVENDKKDKSVEKED
-897 CMPTEKHALVH
+897 SMPTEKLVH
-908 TCNLQVPGIVVTPNS
+908 TCNLQVPGVVVTPNS

-937 DAQTTTEQSSSD
+937 DAQTITEQSSSD
-949 EMAGE
+949 DLGGE
-954 ASDVLSAI
+954 ASDILSAI
-962 SNEECSLASE
+962 SNEECSVASE
-972 IFDKQEV
+972 IFDKQDA
-979 GQSLG
+979 GQTVG
-984 DIIQNLDSN
+984 DIIQNMDAS

-1020 SVLGHDITYALQDTL
+1020 SVLGHDITYALQDNTL

-1061 AQGHSHPR
+1061 SRAHSHPR
-1069 RRNSSPPRMPRLA
+1069 RRNSSPPRMARLA

-1135 QEVPQ
+1135 QLMLD
-1140 QQQRSNDND
+1140 QQRSGAHNI
-1149 FEFDDPEA
+1149 DDP
-1157 EAQQTPTNG
+1157 EAQQTPTNNV
-1166 GANLLATSTT
+1166 ASLLATT
-1176 SEDELSTQTAIKIN
+1176 SEDELSTQTAIKIEI
-1190 VQDTVCNTT
+1190 QDVDATVRNINTSMKVNT
-1199 INSNSSIS
+1199 ILTTST
-1207 NGNMKANSASPTKK
+1207 SPTKK

-1258 PTPLRGDSVKPSG
+1258 PTPLRGDSVKPTT
-1271 SGLVSL
+1271 SL

-1282 PGGVVSMAMGG
+1282 GGAMAVSMACSGM
-1293 PSLLG
+1293 LG

-1319 REFEKDKDRR
+1319 REFDKDKDRR
-1329 HSGFNPNQLTLDPEH
+1329 HSGFNPNQLTLDPDH

-1352 AASRRISCGSLFKKK
+1352 AASRRISCGSLFK
-1367 NQKIATKRGFG
+1367 
-1378 LFSVRFFVVAEPDI
+1378 
-1392 RLATLALIRP
+1392 
-1402 LIPLP
+1402 P

-1413 LQNLKGSKSSL
+1413 LQTLKGSKSSL
-1424 FMGSTLFGFDHFAA
+1424 FMGSTIFGFDHFAA
-1438 ADKEDKCFKEK
+1438 GDKEDKGGKDKEK
-1449 TPTEEAN
+1449 TPTEETN

-1722 ASEHATSTDEVIS
+1722 ASEHAISTDEVIS

-1767 HDLYAVACRASE
+1767 HDLYEVACRASE

-1796 RTNLVEVIDSS
+1796 RTKLVEVIDSS

-1866 APNEEPD
+1866 APNEETD

-1885 RSGSTAGQMSGKPPM
+1885 RSGSTAGQQAFKPPLT
-1900 NNTREAANN
+1900 NTREAANN

>member
-1 MAHIK
+1 MAHLK
-6 LDTLHVERGHRSP
+6 LDTLHVQRSP
-19 RRSSPSSGRSSACSS
+19 RGSRRSSPSSGRSSACSS
-34 SSSASPVP
+34 GSISPVP

-47 SVSRDGDESE
+47 SISHDGDESE

-74 STKRTNNLAAIIK
+74 STKCTNNLAAIIK
-87 EGFLFKQTWSFQR
+87 EGFLLKHTWSFQR

-110 NILFYAKD
+110 NMLFYAKD
-118 EKCDVFDEI
+118 EKCDVFDDI

-138 IKNVNHSFQATYL
+138 IKNVNHSF
-151 KFLYFFPNLIFPQ
+151 Q

-186 GGLKTATAP
+186 GSLKTATAP

-212 NYHHWYATS
+212 NHHHWYATS

-496 WSIMVFEKAIAVP
+496 WSIMVFEKAIPVP
-509 KTPKMSITTEQE
+509 KTPKMSISTEQE
-521 ALLTGM
+521 AMLTGM
-527 LTSANHH
+527 VTSANHH

-551 RNLCDTVDEL
+551 RNLCDTVDDL
-561 VARISEHRKDDEQL
+561 VCRISEHHKDDEQL

-595 EEMGAHSGDDLIAT
+595 EEIGAHSGDDLIAT

-617 IPDPPGASLLN
+617 IPVTPGSNAYLLN

-638 DEINSKERRN
+638 DQINSKERRN

-695 ETLKLPTNTS
+695 EALKLPTNAS
-705 GDSTPCSSPMPIIPP
+705 GESTPCTSPVPIIPP

-780 GANGETVYRMG
+780 GANGETVYRRS
-791 RMSLSGGA
+791 RMSLTGGA

-810 SSETGE
+810 CSDGGE
-816 NSPSDRKV
+816 NTPTERKV
-824 DFLRVPILTGE
+824 DFLRVPIHTGE

-841 SDYRPI
+841 CDYRPH
-847 EVFERTYYMTREL
+847 EVFERTYYMTREM
-860 DKDKER
+860 DK
-866 DRDKEKDKD
+866 DKEKDKEKD
-875 KDTDMKGKDMK
+875 KPVEIDMEKDTC
-886 EFAVEDVEKDD
+886 VEKDGSV
-897 CMPTEKHALVH
+897 PEEKLVH
-908 TCNLQVPGIVVTPNS
+908 TCNLQVPGVVVTPNP
-923 QNVYTSASLTIIDT
+923 QNVYSSASITIIDT

-949 EMAGE
+949 DLGGE

-962 SNEECSLASE
+962 SNEECSVASE
-972 IFDKQEV
+972 IFDKQDA
-979 GQSLG
+979 GQTVG
-984 DIIQNLDSN
+984 DIIQNMDAS

-1020 SVLGHDITYALQDTL
+1020 SVLGHDITYALQDNTL
-1035 TDDTTTLCSEHAGPP
+1035 TDDTTTLCSEHVGPP

-1061 AQGHSHPR
+1061 SRTQAHPR
-1069 RRNSSPPRMPRLA
+1069 RRNSSPPRIARLA

-1135 QEVPQ
+1135 
-1140 QQQRSNDND
+1140 
-1149 FEFDDPEA
+1149 
-1157 EAQQTPTNG
+1157 
-1166 GANLLATSTT
+1166 
-1176 SEDELSTQTAIKIN
+1176 
-1190 VQDTVCNTT
+1190 
-1199 INSNSSIS
+1199 
-1207 NGNMKANSASPTKK
+1207 
-1221 SGHGQDVKRITFD
+1221 
-1234 ESCKKESFDD
+1234 
-1244 VNPNYPQISVVVRP
+1244 
-1258 PTPLRGDSVKPSG
+1258 
-1271 SGLVSL
+1271 
-1277 LPGSS
+1277 
-1282 PGGVVSMAMGG
+1282 
-1293 PSLLG
+1293 
-1298 VRAMNASEIR
+1298 
-1308 RHSSHAPGLAV
+1308 
-1319 REFEKDKDRR
+1319 
-1329 HSGFNPNQLTLDPEH
+1329 
-1344 ARFLSSSP
+1344 
-1352 AASRRISCGSLFKKK
+1352 
-1367 NQKIATKRGFG
+1367 
-1378 LFSVRFFVVAEPDI
+1378 
-1392 RLATLALIRP
+1392 
-1402 LIPLP
+1402 P

-1413 LQNLKGSKSSL
+1413 LQTLKGSKSSL
-1424 FMGSTLFGFDHFAA
+1424 FMGSTLFGFDHLASA
-1438 ADKEDKCFKEK
+1438 EKDKEEKGGKDKEK
-1449 TPTEEAN
+1449 TPTEETN

-1722 ASEHATSTDEVIS
+1722 ASEHANSTDEVIS

-1767 HDLYAVACRASE
+1767 HDLYEVACRASE

-1796 RTNLVEVIDSS
+1796 RTKLVEVIDSS

-1866 APNEEPD
+1866 APNEESD

-1885 RSGSTAGQMSGKPPM
+1885 RSGSTAGQQAFKPPLT
-1900 NNTREAANN
+1900 NTREAANN

>member
-1 MAHIK
+1 
-6 LDTLHVERGHRSP
+6 
-19 RRSSPSSGRSSACSS
+19 
-34 SSSASPVP
+34 
-42 IIPII
+42 
-47 SVSRDGDESE
+47 
-57 SESEIETE
+57 
-65 PARLFQRRM
+65 
-74 STKRTNNLAAIIK
+74 
-87 EGFLFKQTWSFQR
+87 
-100 WRRRYFRLKR
+100 
-110 NILFYAKD
+110 
-118 EKCDVFDEI
+118 
-127 DLSDLCYFECG
+127 
-138 IKNVNHSFQATYL
+138 
-151 KFLYFFPNLIFPQ
+151 
-164 IITPTRSLVLCAESR
+164 
-179 REMEDWL
+179 MEDWL
-186 GGLKTATAP
+186 GSLKTATAP

-212 NYHHWYATS
+212 NHHHWYATS

-496 WSIMVFEKAIAVP
+496 WSIMVFEKAIPVP
-509 KTPKMSITTEQE
+509 KTPKMSISTEQE
-521 ALLTGM
+521 AMLTGM
-527 LTSANHH
+527 VTSANHH

-551 RNLCDTVDEL
+551 RNLCDTVDDL
-561 VARISEHRKDDEQL
+561 VCRISEHHKDDEQL
-575 AVKCDILRQKLNMLL
+575 AVKCDILKQKLNMLL

-595 EEMGAHSGDDLIAT
+595 EEIGAHSGDDLIAT

-617 IPDPPGASLLN
+617 IPLTPESSASLLN

-638 DEINSKERRN
+638 DQINSKERRN

-695 ETLKLPTNTS
+695 EALKIPTSTS
-705 GDSTPCSSPMPIIPP
+705 GESTPCTSPLPIIPP

-741 TRRDSVDEN
+741 TRRDSVDES

-780 GANGETVYRMG
+780 GASGETVYRRS
-791 RMSLSGGA
+791 RMSLTGGA

-810 SSETGE
+810 SSDGGDITPTE
-816 NSPSDRKV
+816 RKV
-824 DFLRVPILTGE
+824 DFLRVPIHTGE

-841 SDYRPI
+841 SDYRPH
-847 EVFERTYYMTREL
+847 EVFERTYYMTREM
-860 DKDKER
+860 D
-866 DRDKEKDKD
+866 KDKD
-875 KDTDMKGKDMK
+875 KGKDK
-886 EFAVEDVEKDD
+886 EKEQYGDVENDKKDKSVEKED
-897 CMPTEKHALVH
+897 SMPTEKLVH
-908 TCNLQVPGIVVTPNS
+908 TCNLQ
-923 QNVYTSASLTIIDT
+923 
-937 DAQTTTEQSSSD
+937 EQSSSD
-949 EMAGE
+949 DLGGE
-954 ASDVLSAI
+954 ASDILSAI
-962 SNEECSLASE
+962 SNEECSVASE
-972 IFDKQEV
+972 IFDKQDA
-979 GQSLG
+979 GQTVG
-984 DIIQNLDSN
+984 DIIQNMDAS

-1020 SVLGHDITYALQDTL
+1020 SVLGHDITYALQDNTL

-1061 AQGHSHPR
+1061 SRAHSHPR
-1069 RRNSSPPRMPRLA
+1069 RRNSSPPRMARLA

-1135 QEVPQ
+1135 RPKKRISLKKPNPTTTTEIVSQ
-1140 QQQRSNDND
+1140 QQLMLDQQRSGAHNI
-1149 FEFDDPEA
+1149 DDP
-1157 EAQQTPTNG
+1157 EAQQTPTNNV
-1166 GANLLATSTT
+1166 ASLLATT
-1176 SEDELSTQTAIKIN
+1176 SEDELSTQTAIKIEI
-1190 VQDTVCNTT
+1190 QDVDATVRNINTSMKVNT
-1199 INSNSSIS
+1199 ILTTST
-1207 NGNMKANSASPTKK
+1207 SPTKK

-1258 PTPLRGDSVKPSG
+1258 PTPLRGDSVKPTT
-1271 SGLVSL
+1271 SL

-1282 PGGVVSMAMGG
+1282 GGAMAVSMACSGM
-1293 PSLLG
+1293 LG

-1319 REFEKDKDRR
+1319 REFDKDKDRR
-1329 HSGFNPNQLTLDPEH
+1329 HSGFNPNQLTLDPDH

-1352 AASRRISCGSLFKKK
+1352 AASRRISCGSLFK
-1367 NQKIATKRGFG
+1367 
-1378 LFSVRFFVVAEPDI
+1378 
-1392 RLATLALIRP
+1392 
-1402 LIPLP
+1402 P

-1413 LQNLKGSKSSL
+1413 LQTLKGSKSSL
-1424 FMGSTLFGFDHFAA
+1424 FMGSTIFGFDHFAA
-1438 ADKEDKCFKEK
+1438 GDKEDKGGKDKEK
-1449 TPTEEAN
+1449 TPTEETN

-1722 ASEHATSTDEVIS
+1722 ASEHAISTDEVIS

-1767 HDLYAVACRASE
+1767 HDLYEVACRASE

-1796 RTNLVEVIDSS
+1796 RTKLVEVIDSS

-1866 APNEEPD
+1866 APNEETD

-1885 RSGSTAGQMSGKPPM
+1885 RSGSTAGQQAFKPPLT
-1900 NNTREAANN
+1900 NTREAANN